1 MDMKNQ
7 KKSIDWEKY
16 EYCFFDL
23 DGTLTDPVLGIT
35 NSFMYA
41 LEKYNISVSE
51 RSELHKIIGPPLMDS
66 FQKYYGFSYEKAK
79 EGVNYYREYY
89 QDKGI
94 YENEV
99 YPGIEQLLE
108 KLQKMGKKIVLATSK
123 PEHFAKVILEH
134 FHLMKYFTFVAG
146 ANMDET
152 RTKKDEVIAYALDSC
167 KVTDVEKVVMIGDR
181 EYDIYGAKKF
191 GMDSIGVVFGYGSYK
206 ELESAGATYIV
217 ETVEELAS
225 NVN

>member
-1 MDMKNQ
+1 
-7 KKSIDWEKY
+7 
-16 EYCFFDL
+16 
-23 DGTLTDPVLGIT
+23 
-35 NSFMYA
+35 
-41 LEKYNISVSE
+41 
-51 RSELHKIIGPPLMDS
+51 
-66 FQKYYGFSYEKAK
+66 
-79 EGVNYYREYY
+79 
-89 QDKGI
+89 
-94 YENEV
+94 
-99 YPGIEQLLE
+99 
-108 KLQKMGKKIVLATSK
+108 MGKKIVLATSK

-181 EYDIYGAKKF
+181 EYDIYGAKRF
-191 GMDSIGVVFGYGSYK
+191 GMDSIGVLFGYGSYE